1 MKVARDPPPSPT
13 SKILKPVST
22 TKENMVSQSTNPG
35 LLKRK
40 INEFTNIF

>member
-22 TKENMVSQSTNPG
+22 TKENMVSQSR
-35 LLKRK
+35 KRRRK
-40 INEFTNIF
+40 EKKEN